1 MMFVIRIVRRKRKS
15 QPNVE
20 VVGRRLQHGSTDMN
34 GNKTLA
40 RVAGVAALAAAVAQV
55 ADFVVLIAVGG
66 EGLSHVFTDPLSL
79 LRAGPRAAM
88 ALHWSAL
95 LSMLGYE
102 LLLAPLALHL
112 RAQLRPASSDDTGMV
127 DLYTFC
133 GLAYIVIA
141 AMGAAMMAVVHPYLM
156 EDYAGASPPR
166 REAIEVTLLAFHNGI
181 AYGLW
186 NSLQTIPV
194 GVWLLGMGSLLVRKQ
209 RALGAFTMVLGALA
223 LIIWVTAALDM
234 RDVPFLTFW
243 AMLLTIWTVWAG
255 ISALRGQPDA
265 ARR

>member
-1 MMFVIRIVRRKRKS
+1 
-15 QPNVE
+15 
-20 VVGRRLQHGSTDMN
+20 
-34 GNKTLA
+34 
-40 RVAGVAALAAAVAQV
+40 
-55 ADFVVLIAVGG
+55 
-66 EGLSHVFTDPLSL
+66 
-79 LRAGPRAAM
+79 
-88 ALHWSAL
+88 
-95 LSMLGYE
+95 
-102 LLLAPLALHL
+102 
-112 RAQLRPASSDDTGMV
+112 MV
-127 DLYTFC
+127 DLYTVC

-156 EDYAGASPPR
+156 DAYVGASPPR

-209 RALGAFTMVLGALA
+209 RALGAFTMVVGALA

-255 ISALRGQPDA
+255 ISALRGQTDPA
-265 ARR
+265 QR

>member
-1 MMFVIRIVRRKRKS
+1 
-15 QPNVE
+15 
-20 VVGRRLQHGSTDMN
+20 MN
-34 GNKTLA
+34 GNETLA

-55 ADFVVLIAVGG
+55 GDFVVIIAVGG
-66 EGLSHVFTDPLSL
+66 EGLSQVFTDPLSL
-79 LRAGPRAAM
+79 LRAGPRAAV

-112 RAQLRPASSDDTGMV
+112 RAQLRPASSDNTGMV
-127 DLYTFC
+127 DLYTVC

-156 EDYAGASPPR
+156 GAYAGASPPR
-166 REAIEVTLLAFHNGI
+166 REAIEVTLLAFHNAI

-186 NSLQTIPV
+186 NSLQTIPA
-194 GVWLLGMGSLLVRKQ
+194 GVWLLGMGSLLVRQQ
-209 RALGAFTMVLGALA
+209 RALGAFTMILGALS
-223 LIIWVTAALDM
+223 LIIWVTAALDL
-234 RDVPFLTFW
+234 RDVPYLTFW
-243 AMLLTIWTVWAG
+243 AMLLTIWTIWAG
-255 ISALRGQPDA
+255 ISALRGQTGP